1 MLKKLIYD
9 LKYQYNFF
17 VILPILSHLKYYLNS
32 LLSVIIRLNYKKV
45 RLTCYNLI
53 QLVYIELQTKYK

>member
-17 VILPILSHLKYYLNS
+17 VILPILSHLRYYLNS
-32 LLSVIIRLNYKKV
+32 LLSGIIRLNYKKV